1 MFEDGKENH
10 YFRYP
15 VVFDFDKLSKGSIY
29 VFELFSIYSL
39 SSF

>member
-1 MFEDGKENH
+1 MFEDRKGNH
-10 YFRYP
+10 YFRCP
-15 VVFDFDKLSKGSIY
+15 VVFDFDKLSKGFIY